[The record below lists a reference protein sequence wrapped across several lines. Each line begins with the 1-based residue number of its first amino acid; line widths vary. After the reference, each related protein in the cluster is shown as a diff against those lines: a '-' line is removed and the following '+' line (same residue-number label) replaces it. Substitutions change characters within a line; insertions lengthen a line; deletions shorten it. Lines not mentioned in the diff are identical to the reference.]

1 MFKDTSTFSGFSVD
15 DVDAA
20 RRFYGDTLC
29 LEVTEE
35 GPGIVLHLAGRTN
48 VLAYG
53 KEDHQPATFT
63 ILNFEVDDVD
73 GAVERLTAAGVE
85 MEHYEGMTD
94 EKGVMRGNGPVIAWF
109 KDPAGNVLSVIE
121 TA

>member
-1 MFKDTSTFSGFSVD
+1 MFNDTSTFSGFSVD
-15 DVDAA
+15 DVEAA
-20 RRFYGDTLC
+20 KRFYGDTLG

-35 GPGIVLHLAGRTN
+35 GPGIALHLAGRTN

-73 GAVERLTAAGVE
+73 KAVDDLTEAGVE
-85 MEHYEGMTD
+85 MERYDGMTD
-94 EKGVMRGNGPVIAWF
+94 EKGVMRDQGPVIAWF

-121 TA
+121 TT